1 MAMLESES
9 IDRMN
14 EELHRLF
21 GNNEIHFNKR
31 RKILLQ
37 LERKNNQ
44 FRRFIDQF
52 DFETQRKLTL
62 NSDLIRHI
70 KKKIIEENRQEN
82 QRRRNQHEQNRNW
95 SLGGMITA
103 ISMVV
108 IGVISIA
115 TLIIILLDRSREK
128 YISFFS

>member
-1 MAMLESES
+1 MLESES